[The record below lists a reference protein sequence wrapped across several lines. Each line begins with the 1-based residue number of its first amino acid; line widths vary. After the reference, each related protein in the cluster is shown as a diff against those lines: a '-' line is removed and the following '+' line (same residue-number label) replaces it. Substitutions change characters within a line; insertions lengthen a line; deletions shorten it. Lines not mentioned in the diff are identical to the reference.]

1 MFQSREDL
9 LAWVQNVARSLGY
22 VIVTKRSKTK
32 SSGYV
37 SKVILMCDRGGVY
50 KSRDTGI
57 TKTSTRNSVTKKINC
72 PFELVAKHFK
82 LYDVW
87 TLRVIRDEHNH
98 APAMHMEGHPYAMR
112 LTDNENRLVVDL
124 SMKNVKPRD
133 ILSTLK
139 EQDVNNASSLRTV
152 YNARVRNQ
160 KTIQAGN
167 TPMQLVFS
175 LLQVNGYDF
184 EYRTNS
190 STNEL
195 EELYFVHP
203 ISLMMWRAF
212 PHVLLMDTTYK
223 TNRYMLP
230 FMNLFLFF

>member
-1 MFQSREDL
+1 M
-9 LAWVQNVARSLGY
+9 AWVQNVARSLGY

-112 LTDNENRLVVDL
+112 LSKNEARLVEELSAQNMKPRDMLSILKKQNMDNVSTLQTIYNACHKFLL
-124 SMKNVKPRD
+124 SMKVGR
-133 ILSTLK
+133 TLM
-139 EQDVNNASSLRTV
+139 QVLISFLR
-152 YNARVRNQ
+152 Q
-160 KTIQAGN
+160 KYYI
-167 TPMQLVFS
+167 
-175 LLQVNGYDF
+175 
-184 EYRTNS
+184 
-190 STNEL
+190 
-195 EELYFVHP
+195 
-203 ISLMMWRAF
+203 
-212 PHVLLMDTTYK
+212 
-223 TNRYMLP
+223 
-230 FMNLFLFF
+230 